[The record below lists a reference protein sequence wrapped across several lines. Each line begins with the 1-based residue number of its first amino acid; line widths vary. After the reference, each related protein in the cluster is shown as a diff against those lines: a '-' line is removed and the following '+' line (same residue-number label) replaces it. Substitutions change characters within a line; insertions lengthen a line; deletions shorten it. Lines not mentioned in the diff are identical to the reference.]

1 MSCILCFKT
10 LSKTDNCRDFNLVVG
25 PKSKFNVANALQ
37 ELDVVVEFRP
47 ESRYICRECLR
58 LLQKLDSARKKV
70 NVLADQAAKH
80 YIDGANRCGFP
91 VKSRMTKRA
100 LFSNSKIQKP
110 SLTAVATLQAESPDG
125 TIAGP
130 VSVNHDICTSPSI
143 AVTSTPVGAK
153 RPAVEGL
160 AQHFESKSLLPVVV
174 ALTTDCKT
182 FHQARKM

>member
-1 MSCILCFKT
+1 M
-10 LSKTDNCRDFNLVVG
+10 VG

-80 YIDGANRCGFP
+80 YIDGANHCGFP
-91 VKSRMTKRA
+91 VKSRMTKPA
-100 LFSNSKIQKP
+100 LFSYSKIQKS
-110 SLTAVATLQAESPDG
+110 SLTAVATLQAESPDA

-130 VSVNHDICTSPSI
+130 VSVNHNICTSPSI
-143 AVTSTPVGAK
+143 TVTSTPVGAK
-153 RPAVEGL
+153 HWKVLHSILSQSHSCR
-160 AQHFESKSLLPVVV
+160 LLWRRQLIV
-174 ALTTDCKT
+174 KY